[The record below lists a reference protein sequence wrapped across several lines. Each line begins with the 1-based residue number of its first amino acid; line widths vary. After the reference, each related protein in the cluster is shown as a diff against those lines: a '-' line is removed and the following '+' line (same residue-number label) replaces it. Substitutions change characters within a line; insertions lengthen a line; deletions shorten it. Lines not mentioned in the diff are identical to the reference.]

1 MNTTKKLSLDGLVF
15 EATKLNI
22 EGNILTIILNRPER
36 KNALNAVM
44 TNEINYA
51 LAFAKQERSI
61 RVVIL
66 AAEGDVFCAGA
77 DLKNMS
83 GREKQPKSAV
93 PKLKGNTDISLSI
106 RHLNKPV
113 IAKIQGKVLAGALL
127 MVTNS
132 THAIAVDHATF
143 SAPEILRGIWPFM
156 VMAGLFRVM
165 PKRAGLDFV
174 MRGKSIDS
182 QQAESWGLINQSV
195 PKEALNEATDSLA
208 KELANL
214 APTTMQ
220 MGLSAY
226 NAQDSMSFDEALP
239 FLQKQISA
247 CVQSDDAKEGITAFL
262 EKREPNWD

>member
-83 GREKQPKSAV
+83 GREKQPESAV
-93 PKLKGNTDISLSI
+93 PQLKGNTDISLSI

-165 PKRAGLDFV
+165 PKRAGLDFI

-195 PKEALNEATDSLA
+195 PQEALNEATDSLA

-226 NAQDSMSFDEALP
+226 NAQDSMNFDEALP

-247 CVQSDDAKEGITAFL
+247 CVQSDDAKEGISAFL

>member
-83 GREKQPKSAV
+83 GREKQPKSAI
-93 PKLKGNTDISLSI
+93 PQLKGNTDISLSI

-165 PKRAGLDFV
+165 PKRAGLDFI

-182 QQAESWGLINQSV
+182 KQAESWGLINQSV
-195 PKEALNEATDSLA
+195 PKETLNEATDSLA

-226 NAQDSMSFDEALP
+226 NEQDSMSFDEALP